1 MAWPIARPEEGGRRG
16 LALARVAMA
25 LALWLSALAG
35 AVAPASPA
43 LADTPQ
49 AAAPA
54 RNPDKLYLE
63 ADQLTYDKDHNT
75 VTAVGGVVLY
85 YKNRVLQADKVVYDR
100 ANKHVKA
107 EGRVKLTDENGSVT
121 YAPRF
126 DLTDDFSSGF
136 ADSVQS
142 YIATN
147 KTRFASP
154 RMERSSGSVTVLD
167 QGVYTACEPCK
178 DHPERPPLWQ
188 VRAEKI
194 IENQQTHTIYF
205 ENAFLDIF
213 GVPVAYIP
221 YFSAPDPTVTRQS
234 GFLAPVY
241 SANNRLGFGLTT
253 PYFLDLAPNYDL
265 TLSPSFYTEQ
275 GVAGDAV
282 WRQRLDNGEYSVR
295 VSGIDQLRPSL
306 FLAAPFGAGNMGW
319 RGSFE
324 TDGKFFIN
332 DKWKFGWDVTVLSDR
347 FYLNDYRLGEFD
359 PTQYFFQDVVSSV
372 YLRGQDGRGFFDLSG
387 YRIETTSA
395 YLDSRQNP
403 LAVPVLDY
411 NRTFAIDPAKSGGIG
426 GEVTVDFNAANI
438 TRTEA
443 LYQSIG
449 APQYDK
455 AFNLYSVCVNEF
467 GNTTPAAYAPG
478 NCLLRGIA
486 GDYARASG
494 QVSWQRKVV
503 DPIGEVWTPFMF
515 ASLSGQATDLNT
527 SDEFTYSSLYGT
539 STIYNSAQP
548 AFFNGMSSGAAAIGM
563 AGVGL
568 DYRFPF
574 VSSSQ
579 FGQQTIEPIAQV
591 IVRPNEVLPDLH
603 PNEDA
608 QSLVFD
614 ETTLFAWSKYSGYDR
629 IEGGTRAN
637 YGLQYTASFAD
648 GGHASFIGGQSI
660 QLAGQ
665 NSYILPD
672 AANTGLESGLDKTF
686 SNYVMGETLQP
697 FSTPISF
704 ISKQQ
709 FDSSGLTLTRFDGI
723 ISAAAGGWTAS
734 LDYARYAAQPLLG
747 WPYPREGLLANAKY
761 KLPSGFTVDGGVVL
775 DMSRHYFD
783 YPGETT
789 PRFYPT
795 SYNLGVAYANDCA
808 TFRLSYASTVSDP
821 ITTTAGTPAPPGTR
835 DQTVLFELT
844 LRTIGEV
851 RGSAAVGANTSSTT
865 N

>member
-1 MAWPIARPEEGGRRG
+1 MALPIARSDQGGRRG
-16 LALARVAMA
+16 LALARVAVA
-25 LALWLSALAG
+25 FALWLTAFAG
-35 AVAPASPA
+35 VLSPTTPARADAPP
-43 LADTPQ
+43 
-49 AAAPA
+49 AAATA

-63 ADQLTYDKDHNT
+63 ADQLVYDKDHNT
-75 VTAVGGVVLY
+75 VTAIGGVVLY
-85 YKNRVLQADKVVYDR
+85 YNNRVLQADKVIYDR
-100 ANKHVKA
+100 AAKHVKA

-126 DLTDDFSSGF
+126 DLTDDFASGF
-136 ADSVQS
+136 ADSIQS
-142 YIATN
+142 YIATD
-147 KTRFASP
+147 KTRFSSS
-154 RMERSSGSVTVLD
+154 RLERSAGSVTVLD

-221 YFSAPDPTVTRQS
+221 YLSAPDPTVTRQS

-241 SANNRLGFGLTT
+241 TTNNRLGFGLTV
-253 PYFLDLAPNYDL
+253 PYFLALAPNYDL
-265 TLSPSFYTEQ
+265 TLSPSYYTSQ
-275 GVAGDAV
+275 GAAGDAI
-282 WRQRLDNGEYSVR
+282 WRQRLDNGEYSIR
-295 VSGIDQLRPSL
+295 VSGIDQMRPSL
-306 FLAAPFGAGNMGW
+306 FQPAPFGAGNMGW
-319 RGSFE
+319 RGSVE
-324 TDGKFFIN
+324 SEGKFYIN
-332 DKWKFGWDVTVLSDR
+332 DKWKFGWDFTILSDR
-347 FYLNDYRLGEFD
+347 FYLNDYRLGVFD

-395 YLDSRQNP
+395 YLDPRQNP

-411 NRTFAIDPAKSGGIG
+411 NRTFAIDPAKSGGLG

-443 LYQSIG
+443 LYQSVG
-449 APQYDK
+449 AQQFDK
-455 AFNLYSVCVNEF
+455 AYNVYSVCVNAL
-467 GNTTPAAYAPG
+467 GNTTQAAYAPG

-494 QVSWQRKVV
+494 QVSWQRKIV
-503 DPIGEVWTPFMF
+503 DPVGEVWTPFMF
-515 ASLSGQATDLNT
+515 ASLTGQSTNLNT
-527 SDEFTYSSLYGT
+527 SEDFTYTSVYGS

-548 AFFNGMSSGAAAIGM
+548 AFFNGASAGSAAIGM

-574 VSSSQ
+574 VSNSPM
-579 FGQQTIEPIAQV
+579 GQQIIEPIGQI
-591 IVRPNEVLPDLH
+591 IVRPNEVLPNLQ

-637 YGLQYTASFAD
+637 YGLQYTANFAD

-660 QLAGQ
+660 QLAGE
-665 NSYILPD
+665 NSYQIAD
-672 AANTGLESGLDKTF
+672 AANTGLQSGLDKKF

-704 ISKQQ
+704 TSKQQ
-709 FDSSGLTLTRFDGI
+709 FDSSGYGLTRFDAI
-723 ISAAAGGWTAS
+723 LSAFAGGWTTS
-734 LDYARYAAQPLLG
+734 LDYAHYAAQPLIG
-747 WPYPREGLLANAKY
+747 WPFPREGLLANAKY
-761 KLPSGFTVDGGVVL
+761 KFANGFTIDGAVVV
-775 DMSRHYFD
+775 DMSRHYYD
-783 YPGETT
+783 YPGDTT

-795 SYNLGVAYANDCA
+795 SYNFGVAYTNDCA
-808 TFRLSYASTVSDP
+808 TFRISYASAISDP
-821 ITTTAGTPAPPGTR
+821 ITTSAGTPAPPGIR

-844 LRTIGEV
+844 LRTLGDV
-851 RGSAAVGANTSSTT
+851 RGSTGVTS